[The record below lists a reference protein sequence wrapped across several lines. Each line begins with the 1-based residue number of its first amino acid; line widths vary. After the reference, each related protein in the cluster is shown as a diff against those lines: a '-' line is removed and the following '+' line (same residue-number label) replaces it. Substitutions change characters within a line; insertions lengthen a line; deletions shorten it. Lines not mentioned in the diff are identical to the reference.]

1 MKKALSL
8 MIVIGLLSFI
18 AAFAFSSTVFAW
30 SQSTHAYVAKKCLGI
45 ENNYLLNYNARLG
58 CIVPDFFW
66 YLRDVG
72 FIPIE
77 PCDNCDETPAA
88 DLLHGPTEQGC
99 VIDAPGEPL
108 PGETTFFYEI
118 ACDQVMWWQ
127 FLLKSFT
134 EGIGTHV
141 YADIIAHDTED
152 GYLEGPGMWVDT
164 LLKKMGLAEEDR
176 DAYGEA
182 AHLALEFSVDA
193 LLVHQHGL
201 QLADLL
207 FSHRQAGIL
216 EKAFQDAFDELN
228 LTLEFDVSTEFR
240 KYLALMRALEKAAAF
255 YAPYLISKGLDG
267 GSASDFDAEPLIEA
281 QRELSEESLDL
292 YTQVF
297 MILLQFPKEIYTTI
311 TDEESVMHWEENA
324 LVDVIE
330 FCKNP
335 TVCNGDN
342 GGN

>member
-8 MIVIGLLSFI
+8 VIIIGLLTFI
-18 AAFAFSSTVFAW
+18 VAFAFSSTAFAW
-30 SQSTHAYVAKKCLGI
+30 SQATHAYVAKTCLGI

-66 YLRDVG
+66 YLRDRG
-72 FIPIE
+72 LIDDKNIAE
-77 PCDNCDETPAA
+77 E
-88 DLLHGPTEQGC
+88 LHGDTSKPC
-99 VIDAPGEPL
+99 VNGVD
-108 PGETTFFYEI
+108 TTWFYDL
-118 ACDQVMWWQ
+118 ASAQVMWWQ

-141 YADIIAHDTED
+141 YADIIAHNTEN

-164 LLKKMGLAEEDR
+164 LLKKMGLAQEDR
-176 DAYGEA
+176 DAYREA

-228 LTLEFDVSTEFR
+228 LTLEFDVCTEFR

-267 GSASDFDAEPLIEA
+267 GSTSDFDAEPLIEA

-311 TDEESVMHWEENA
+311 ADDGNGMLWDGA
-324 LVDVIE
+324 LDKAID
-330 FCKNP
+330 FCKCPEMCPVTPQN
-335 TVCNGDN
+335 CE
-342 GGN
+342 